1 MSEVDELDIDKLA
14 SFPFDLSKVNDV
26 IKDNVVKK
34 YRI

>member
-1 MSEVDELDIDKLA
+1 MSEVDELDIDKIA

-34 YRI
+34 